1 MSCIK
6 GVCDTGFQ
14 AMSALS
20 RDPDFPEEGQG
31 HDPRQVPRLGQGSD
45 IHCVCVCGSREK
57 MVSAAFMR
65 KYIHVA
71 KIIKPVL
78 TQESAAYIAE
88 EYSRLRSQDS
98 MSSDTARVSPPAGT
112 VTQRV
117 GTGAPQDEA
126 GEGVPARQEHWNHF
140 SVVIPSLFLSGLKG
154 FLLYCCSSSGSQ
166 WVHPALERVSSDNP
180 CHNHRPPTC
189 GCDSGQSM

>member
-1 MSCIK
+1 
-6 GVCDTGFQ
+6 
-14 AMSALS
+14 
-20 RDPDFPEEGQG
+20 
-31 HDPRQVPRLGQGSD
+31 
-45 IHCVCVCGSREK
+45 

-98 MSSDTARVSPPAGT
+98 MSSDTARVSPPGGT
-112 VTQRV
+112 VTRRV
-117 GTGAPQDEA
+117 GPGAPQDEA
-126 GEGVPARQEHWNHF
+126 GDGVPARQERWNHF

-154 FLLYCCSSSGSQ
+154 FLLYHGPSSGPQ
-166 WVHPALERVSSDNP
+166 WVHPALEKVSSGDP
-180 CHNHRPPTC
+180 SHNRPPPPHVGVTL
-189 GCDSGQSM
+189 DKVLKLFESPFPHR